1 MPVTMDENNIRATVM
16 KIADGIVGNILP
28 DGEELSD
35 NEKINIILSESLQ
48 ALIFVTSIED
58 EFNIQLE
65 DDEIDSVL
73 FQGIDITVEKIT
85 QQLLLKLH
93 E

>member
-16 KIADGIVGNILP
+16 KIADGIVGNMLP

-65 DDEIDSVL
+65 DDEIDIVL

-85 QQLLLKLH
+85 QQLQVKLH

>member
-1 MPVTMDENNIRATVM
+1 MDENNIRATVM
-16 KIADGIVGNILP
+16 KIADGIVGNMLP

-65 DDEIDSVL
+65 DDEIDIVL

-85 QQLLLKLH
+85 QQLLVKLH

>member
-1 MPVTMDENNIRATVM
+1 MDENNIRATVM
-16 KIADGIVGNILP
+16 RIADGLVGNILP
-28 DGEELSD
+28 DGGKLSD

-48 ALIFVTSIED
+48 ALIFVTCIED

-65 DDEIDSVL
+65 DEELDIAL

-85 QQLLLKLH
+85 QQLPVKLH

>member
-65 DDEIDSVL
+65 DDEIDIVL

-85 QQLLLKLH
+85 QQLLVKLH

>member
-1 MPVTMDENNIRATVM
+1 M
-16 KIADGIVGNILP
+16 KIADGIVGNMLP

-65 DDEIDSVL
+65 DDEIDIVL

-85 QQLLLKLH
+85 QQLLVKLH

>member
-16 KIADGIVGNILP
+16 KIADGIVGNMLP

-65 DDEIDSVL
+65 DDEIDIVL

-85 QQLLLKLH
+85 QQLLVKLH